1 MIDPGPHTDFPSE
14 DVVER
19 FWELCERGGRL
30 DPDAFL
36 AQAGALSPATTAAI
50 LRIDQ
55 RERWR
60 RGEPVPVE
68 SYFAKHPGIVAD
80 TESALDLIFN
90 EYLLCEQR
98 GETPDTDGFLRRF
111 PEHSEVLRAQIELH
125 RAVAG
130 EPDGDSACGAAWN
143 RRWQVEPAP
152 SPDVPGYEVL
162 GEISRGGMG
171 VVYKARQVSLNRMVA
186 LKMISSGAYASPAE
200 RARFRTE
207 AEAAARLRHPNIV
220 QIYEAGSVEGMP
232 YLALEYMD
240 GGSLAQ
246 ALNGT
251 PLPPRAAAEL
261 VELLARTVQ
270 AAHQQGIL
278 HRDLKPANVLLQIA
292 NGNWQTD
299 EIDREISS
307 ATCNLESVVPKI
319 TDFGLAKDI
328 SGEGKQTTTGA
339 ILGTPSY
346 MAPEQAQGGSKHV
359 GPGADVYALG
369 AMLYETLTG
378 RPPFQAA
385 TMLDTLLQVRT
396 QEVVSPSLLQHN
408 LPRDLVTIC
417 LKALA
422 KEPQRRYASATT
434 LADDL
439 RRFLNDEPITARPV
453 TSWERGWRW
462 FRRNPV
468 LASISAAAFLL
479 LVAAVVALT
488 AGIMAVNREKNRT
501 QQALEAESIA
511 SQRARQAMDEMF
523 SQVVEDWLTSRTQLD
538 PAQKAFLE
546 KALGYYEAFA
556 TESADS
562 PDIQNGVGNALLRTG
577 HIRELLGQQEDAL
590 RAYGQAQ
597 TLYEGLSREYPTVAD
612 YRSSLAESYSALGDL
627 LRRMGR
633 LPEGQKAMRISI
645 DVLKQQVADFPQSPD
660 RRHLARSQ
668 ANLGASL
675 RDAGRPG
682 DAELALRDAITLQ
695 QELAAEV
702 PAQAEYRVELA
713 GTYNKLAILMANTR
727 RLDKAEQAFL
737 DSIAVLKQL
746 TSDFPG
752 VPRYRHELAIGTY
765 NMGTL
770 FMKVNRS
777 VAEAALR
784 DALAIYKQ
792 LVADFPSM
800 PMYRRNLANCHH
812 NLALI
817 YQATSRKQEAES
829 AHRDTVAIRQ
839 QLAADFP
846 STMLYQ
852 EDAAK
857 DINGLG
863 IYLMEQGKSKE
874 AESSFREALSRRQEL
889 ARLNPTV
896 TAYQGQVTDSRA
908 ALAVLWSGTGE
919 CARAMAEV
927 AALEK
932 DPHLTPGACY
942 DLACAC
948 ALASAAIAK
957 DPKLA
962 ATERDNSAEQ
972 HAIRAVG
979 LLSRAVASG
988 YTNFAGIK
996 TDPDL
1001 IAIHSRPEFKNMMR
1015 ELQTTKKPATKLS
1028 LKKRGHSSFS
1038 SAWLGGSVG
1047 DMPRT
1052 ARASVGNV
1060 CHQVLN
1066 RGNARNEVFHKD
1078 ADFQAF
1084 LKAIENAHQ
1093 AIPMRVLASRRLS
1106 VASLESISSR
1116 YQSTLA
1122 AAYQLKIGHESR
1134 SAGTSSPTLA
1144 GPPSTPS
1151 RLRSLQIA
1159 LYFSS
1164 LTRSD
1169 GMRSF
1174 SAISR
1179 ADQPSRL
1186 SSRMRC
1192 WRALRTACA
1201 VCQIA
1206 AYSSARARAQESFR
1220 SGKASSPAEVHLRLR
1235 CVRFL
1240 TASIA
1245 RINSRRSSRSSTKTW
1260 SQRSGVSRSSSRQKT
1275 S

>member
-1 MIDPGPHTDFPSE
+1 MTDSTSHTESSSE

-19 FWELCERGGRL
+19 FWDLCERGVQL

-60 RGEPVPVE
+60 RGERVPVE
-68 SYFAKHPGIVAD
+68 SYLSKHPGIIAD

-98 GETPDTDGFLRRF
+98 GETPDTEGFLRRF
-111 PEHSEVLRAQIELH
+111 PEHSDVLRAQIELH
-125 RAVAG
+125 LAVAG
-130 EPDGDSACGAAWN
+130 EPDGDTACGTAWN
-143 RRWQVEPAP
+143 RRWQGEPAP
-152 SPDVPGYEVL
+152 SPEVPGYELL

-207 AEAAARLRHPNIV
+207 AEAAARLRYPNIV
-220 QIYEAGSVEGMP
+220 QIYEVGSVEGMP

-251 PLPPRAAAEL
+251 PLPSRAAAEL
-261 VELLARTVQ
+261 LELLARTVQ
-270 AAHQQGIL
+270 AAHQQGIV

-292 NGNWQTD
+292 NGKLPMD
-299 EIDREISS
+299 GPVAEICS
-307 ATCNLESVVPKI
+307 ATCNLQSVVPKI

-328 SGEGKQTTTGA
+328 SAQGKQTTTGA

-359 GPGADVYALG
+359 GPAVDVYALG
-369 AMLYETLTG
+369 AILYETLTG

-422 KEPQRRYASATT
+422 KEPQRRYASAAT
-434 LADDL
+434 LAEDL

-462 FRRNPV
+462 FRRNPFV
-468 LASISAAAFLL
+468 ASISAAAFLL

-501 QQALEAESIA
+501 LQALEAESIA

-523 SQVVEDWLTSRTQLD
+523 SQVVEDWLTSRTKLD

-597 TLYEGLSREYPTVAD
+597 TLYEGLSQKYPAVSD

-627 LRRMGR
+627 LRRTGR
-633 LPEGQKAMRISI
+633 LQEGEKAMRLSI
-645 DVLKQQVADFPQSPD
+645 DVLNQQVADFPQSPD
-660 RRHLARSQ
+660 WRHLARSQ

-682 DAELALRDAITLQ
+682 DAELAFREALGLQ
-695 QELAAEV
+695 QKLAAEF

-727 RLDKAEQAFL
+727 HPDKAEQAFL

-752 VPRYRHELAIGTY
+752 VPRYRYELAIGNY

-770 FMKVNRS
+770 FMKVNRK
-777 VAEAALR
+777 VAEVALR

-817 YQATSRKQEAES
+817 YKATTRKQEAES
-829 AHRDTVAIRQ
+829 PYREGVAIRR

-846 STMLYQ
+846 SNLLYQ
-852 EDAAK
+852 DDAAN

-863 IYLMEQGKSKE
+863 IYLMEQGKAKE
-874 AESSFREALSRRQEL
+874 AESAFRDALSRRQEL
-889 ARLNPTV
+889 ARLSPTV

-908 ALAVLWSGTGE
+908 ALAVLWSGTGD

-927 AALEK
+927 AELEK

-948 ALASAAIAK
+948 ALASAAIGK
-957 DPKLA
+957 DPKLDA
-962 ATERDNSAEQ
+962 AEREKSVEQ
-972 HAIRAVG
+972 HAVRAVG

-988 YTNFAGIK
+988 YTDFAGIK

-1001 IAIHSRPEFKNMMR
+1001 IAIRSRPEFMNMMS
-1015 ELQTTKKPATKLS
+1015 ELQTTKKP
-1028 LKKRGHSSFS
+1028 
-1038 SAWLGGSVG
+1038 
-1047 DMPRT
+1047 PRKP
-1052 ARASVGNV
+1052 A
-1060 CHQVLN
+1060 
-1066 RGNARNEVFHKD
+1066 
-1078 ADFQAF
+1078 
-1084 LKAIENAHQ
+1084 
-1093 AIPMRVLASRRLS
+1093 
-1106 VASLESISSR
+1106 
-1116 YQSTLA
+1116 
-1122 AAYQLKIGHESR
+1122 
-1134 SAGTSSPTLA
+1134 
-1144 GPPSTPS
+1144 
-1151 RLRSLQIA
+1151 LQ
-1159 LYFSS
+1159 
-1164 LTRSD
+1164 
-1169 GMRSF
+1169 
-1174 SAISR
+1174 
-1179 ADQPSRL
+1179 
-1186 SSRMRC
+1186 
-1192 WRALRTACA
+1192 
-1201 VCQIA
+1201 
-1206 AYSSARARAQESFR
+1206 
-1220 SGKASSPAEVHLRLR
+1220 
-1235 CVRFL
+1235 
-1240 TASIA
+1240 
-1245 RINSRRSSRSSTKTW
+1245 
-1260 SQRSGVSRSSSRQKT
+1260 
-1275 S
+1275 